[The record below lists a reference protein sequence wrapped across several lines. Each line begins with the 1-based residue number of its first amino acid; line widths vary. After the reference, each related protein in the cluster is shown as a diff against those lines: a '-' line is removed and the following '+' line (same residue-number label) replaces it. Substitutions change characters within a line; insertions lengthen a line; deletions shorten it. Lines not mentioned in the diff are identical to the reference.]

1 MNSGTSPPHNL
12 PRGILLM
19 LASIGMV
26 PVSQLLAGF
35 LIRLSFGA
43 VIAVAGAGMAV
54 LSLLTLSLP
63 SVRALA
69 EELRIN
75 RNTAAKAYAE
85 LEAEGVIET
94 RAGKGCF
101 LKTGAPS
108 PLRRSVRAERLAEA
122 VDSVIVQA
130 HHLQISPGELTD
142 LLAQRLQYFQQQ
154 QADRPE

>member
-1 MNSGTSPPHNL
+1 MISRLNFRSG
-12 PRGILLM
+12 
-19 LASIGMV
+19 V
-26 PVSQLLAGF
+26 PVYRQIVEQVKAAAAG
-35 LIRLSFGA
+35 G
-43 VIAVAGAGMAV
+43 
-54 LSLLTLSLP
+54 TLRDGDPLP